1 MNGVLPKYFF
11 MVTGASEGY
20 TPLNAFDGALLDAG
34 IGNTNLIKM
43 SSIIPPGAQKIEPI
57 PVPPGIFLPV
67 AYGSLQSNVPGEI
80 IAAAV
85 AAAVPDDPALP
96 GVIMEYSTRGRKD
109 DVESIAVAMAEEAMA
124 RRGIKDVSIYASSHE
139 VRVESLAAIFAA
151 VVLWDDSFA
160 PQKIM

>member
-1 MNGVLPKYFF
+1 MMFDKLPKNFF

-43 SSIIPPGAQKIEPI
+43 SSIIPPGASLIDPV

-67 AYGSLQSNVPGEI
+67 AYGSLDSNVPGEI

-85 AAAVPDDPALP
+85 AAAVPDDPSLP
-96 GVIMEYSTRGRKD
+96 GVIMEYSTRGRKK
-109 DVESIAVAMAEEAMA
+109 DVESIARAMAEEAMT
-124 RRGIKDVSIYASSHE
+124 RRGITKMSIHSVSRETQVHSI
-139 VRVESLAAIFAA
+139 AAIFAA
-151 VVLWDDSFA
+151 VVLWNF
-160 PQKIM
+160 